1 MDGFFSTLMAGMPR
15 YEILQLI
22 AGVSLKGAMLC
33 AAAGATTLMMRGS
46 SAYTRKMIWV
56 AAVAGLLLI
65 PAMAPLTPMW
75 NLGLLPAMAD
85 APVSAGPDGDLSAVS
100 GKEILVGP
108 PSPAGTP
115 SIDAA
120 GRSGAIGLHWS
131 EVVLLVWIAGAV
143 VMMAW
148 FLFTTAIAGRVAR
161 GAVPAG
167 DRLRAVARAT
177 AAEIGLERPVRV
189 LLSERVM
196 TGITTGC
203 ADPAVILPSASTAWS
218 EERLRLVLS
227 HELAHV
233 KRRDGWI
240 ELLAHS
246 ATVLH
251 WFNPLAWLAVRRLRI
266 ERERDCDNA
275 VLGCGVRPSA
285 YASLLMDIA
294 ADLGSA
300 ARPAWEAVMISQG
313 SNLKDRL
320 LCILNPG
327 VNRSTGG
334 RRSAIVAGILVL
346 SLVFPLSV
354 SGIWQ
359 IQAQEKDDEDVR
371 KVKIKREAEQK
382 LTEEEMKKL
391 QHEKQLTDEELK
403 KLQLEKKMMMKE
415 KTEAGEF
422 PTDPKAKVEMTWQKI
437 MEEGKGSSAAVEFA
451 MALKKEGQEKAG
463 AVLQKLQKMEQSGSS
478 EYYFKESEFNTLGYV
493 LLHNGKVEEAIY
505 VFKNN
510 VEMYPE
516 SWNVYDSL
524 GEGLLV
530 AGKLDKAQKF
540 YEKSL
545 ALNPE
550 NENGKQ
556 MLAKIEQLREE
567 EVAAKNTAR

>member
-1 MDGFFSTLMAGMPR
+1 MDGLFSALVTGMPR
-15 YEILQLI
+15 YEILQSI
-22 AGVSLKGAMLC
+22 AAVSLKGAMLC
-33 AAAGATTLMMRGS
+33 AAAGAATLLMRGL
-46 SAYTRKMIWV
+46 SAYTRKMVWV

-65 PAMAPLTPMW
+65 SVLAPLTPMW

-85 APVSAGPDGDLSAVS
+85 APVSAGPAGDLSAVS

-108 PSPAGTP
+108 PSGAGTP

-120 GRSGAIGLHWS
+120 GPSGTSGLHWS
-131 EVVLLVWIAGAV
+131 EIVLLVWAAGAS
-143 VMMAW
+143 VMLAW
-148 FLFTTAIAGRVAR
+148 FLFTTAIVRRVAR
-161 GAVPAG
+161 GAVPAD
-167 DRLRAVARAT
+167 DRLVAVARAT
-177 AAEIGLERPVRV
+177 AAEIGLERPVRI
-189 LLSERVM
+189 LLSGRVM
-196 TGITTGC
+196 TGVTTGC

-240 ELLAHS
+240 ELLAHT

-300 ARPAWEAVMISQG
+300 ARPAWEVVMISQG

-346 SLVFPLSV
+346 SLVLPLSV

-359 IQAQEKDDEDVR
+359 IQAQETKD
-371 KVKIKREAEQK
+371 KVVEKEKAKQKAEQQMK
-382 LTEEEMKKL
+382 EEELKKMKVEKEKVLKEKQAKDPKASTEKSWQMMMESGAANSAAVKFATALEKGGQEKAALVLKKL
-391 QHEKQLTDEELK
+391 QH
-403 KLQLEKKMMMKE
+403 
-415 KTEAGEF
+415 
-422 PTDPKAKVEMTWQKI
+422 
-437 MEEGKGSSAAVEFA
+437 
-451 MALKKEGQEKAG
+451 
-463 AVLQKLQKMEQSGSS
+463 MEQEGSS
-478 EYYFKESEFNTLGYV
+478 EYYFKEGEFNTFGYV
-493 LLHNGKVEEAIY
+493 LLYNGKVDDAIF
-505 VFKNN
+505 VFKHN
-510 VEMYPE
+510 VEMYPD
-516 SWNVYDSL
+516 SWNVYDSM

-530 AGKLDKAQKF
+530 AGKLDKAQKY

-545 ALNPE
+545 ALNPD
-550 NENGKQ
+550 NENGKE
-556 MLAKIEQLREE
+556 MLAKIEHLRQE
-567 EVAAKNTAR
+567 EVARKEKAR